1 MNNSQRGIAHR
12 VGAFFCVE
20 QCLSLRRTLMKESLV
35 IIVILDIRQK
45 NKLLALR
52 SQWGYFGHT
61 WNLLL
66 STRTIV
72 NTKYIISIIYQNY
85 ELCDLWPLYSAIN
98 VVVFLQKYA
107 NVHLLSKL
115 TLSKILIFRSTILN
129 DVIQLL
135 SWSF

>member
-35 IIVILDIRQK
+35 IIVILE
-45 NKLLALR
+45 ALR